1 MSALG
6 PSESAAETAV
16 PPRRSAVLMT
26 GATYASVAVAAILIV
41 VKVGAFLVTDSVALL
56 STLIDSLLDAA
67 ASVVNLVAVRQA
79 LVPADREHRFGHGK
93 AEALAGLGQSAFIAG
108 SAVFLIFVAAHRLVD
123 VQPVHNG
130 AVGIAVMALSVVLA
144 LGLLRYQRYVVRAT
158 RSLAIK
164 ADALHYLGD
173 VLVNGSVM
181 LSLFLGLEFGWH
193 ILDPIFAIV
202 IAVYIV
208 VNAWLI
214 ARQSLDQLMDRE
226 LPDDARRRIR
236 EIALAHPGVVT
247 LHDLRTRA
255 SGPTQF
261 IQLHLE
267 MDPDLTLLRAHE
279 IADAVEL
286 QLQQAFPDA
295 EVMIHEDPA
304 GIPEP
309 RRSFAR

>member
-1 MSALG
+1 MTTQHPSDSALESAG
-6 PSESAAETAV
+6 RPRESAALL
-16 PPRRSAVLMT
+16 S
-26 GATYASVAVAAILIV
+26 GATYASVAVALVLII
-41 VKVGAFLVTDSVALL
+41 VKIGAFLLTDSVALL

-67 ASVVNLVAVRQA
+67 ASVINLLAIRQA

-108 SAVFLIFVAAHRLVD
+108 SAVFLIFVAGHRLVD

-130 AVGIAVMALSVVLA
+130 AIGIAVMALSIVLA

-173 VLVNGSVM
+173 IMVNGSVM

-193 ILDPIFAIV
+193 ILDPLFAIV

-208 VNAWLI
+208 ASAWFI
-214 ARQSLDQLMDRE
+214 ARQSLDQLMDHE
-226 LPDDARRRIR
+226 LPDEARKRIR

-255 SGPTQF
+255 AGRTQF

-267 MDPDLTLLRAHE
+267 MDPGITLLNAHE

-304 GIPEP
+304 GLPEP
-309 RRSFAR
+309 QRSYAR